1 MNLLLVLL
9 LLQSLLLPPRY
20 AMENPA
26 AVSAVP
32 EKLKNNYD
40 KLWSRFTVGKD
51 DSKVLTDFDRL
62 LKRQKNFEGA
72 VLVQAYIHLY
82 TRNEPEAANK
92 LEQALAINPNNRIA
106 IYYLAELAFAR
117 ADYARASDL
126 YARLLAVNN
135 TRSDLET
142 KREKALLLATDN
154 LLRSADRAEQENRLA
169 NAEELYRQALLIAPN
184 EPTFRE
190 RLAQLLGK
198 EKKWDEA
205 LAQYRRQLELGGQR
219 GDTEKNIAEALM
231 NLGQTEE
238 AREVLDRLRKQGS
251 VDESLEAKVNELE
264 DLGRWGNDIG
274 SFREIKDA
282 DSLTREQLAAVI
294 IRYFPQFTDFRQL
307 PQIVTDIEGSWARVE
322 IQTVVGIG
330 LIDPLP
336 NHTFEPATPIS
347 RGQFALLL
355 SRMISLLSISP
366 NSAPPIP
373 LTDVVPSTTLYSEI
387 QLIVGHGLMS
397 LDDGGNFNLN
407 GNVSGK
413 EAVSAVEHLLALSRR
428 KDA

>member
-51 DSKVLTDFDRL
+51 DAKVLTDFDRL
-62 LKRQKNFEGA
+62 LKRQKNFEAA

-126 YARLLAVNN
+126 YARLLAFNN

-190 RLAQLLGK
+190 RLA
-198 EKKWDEA
+198 
-205 LAQYRRQLELGGQR
+205 
-219 GDTEKNIAEALM
+219 
-231 NLGQTEE
+231 
-238 AREVLDRLRKQGS
+238 
-251 VDESLEAKVNELE
+251 
-264 DLGRWGNDIG
+264 
-274 SFREIKDA
+274 
-282 DSLTREQLAAVI
+282 
-294 IRYFPQFTDFRQL
+294 
-307 PQIVTDIEGSWARVE
+307 
-322 IQTVVGIG
+322 
-330 LIDPLP
+330 
-336 NHTFEPATPIS
+336 H
-347 RGQFALLL
+347 
-355 SRMISLLSISP
+355 
-366 NSAPPIP
+366 
-373 LTDVVPSTTLYSEI
+373 
-387 QLIVGHGLMS
+387 
-397 LDDGGNFNLN
+397 
-407 GNVSGK
+407 
-413 EAVSAVEHLLALSRR
+413 
-428 KDA
+428 